1 MSLLELSTSVGELSV
16 RRFVVREAISSMF
29 SASVWVRSPDP
40 SLDLAGMI
48 DQPATFRVAAA
59 SRAFRGLVVEAEQLH
74 GFRIAEGR
82 PGLSTYRVRI
92 APDLYRLT
100 LRRGNRIYQ
109 HLSIPDIV
117 ESLLGE
123 HGVSMVSRIDRGQ
136 YPKLEYKVQYGES
149 DYAFFSRLLEEAGIA
164 FTFPAD
170 EGGTLTL
177 ADHLESG
184 PLRPG
189 PPIPYIDHPEKV
201 YGREFVTAVRLS
213 REVRPGAFAIRDHE
227 LRNPDFT
234 LYAEAQPA
242 AGIEAR
248 NEQYHF
254 DQASFLVETRKGGG
268 TPVADDRGI
277 ARHDLGYGQGLA
289 QRSLDGERVGLRGA
303 SFEAST
309 IDLAPGV
316 VFCMDLHPHPELPS
330 GRRLLVQETEVQGSV
345 DGELTLSGHAVFA
358 DAPYRPL
365 RRTPKPVVH
374 GVQSAVVVGPA
385 GQEIHTDEF
394 GRVRVQ
400 FPWDREGAHDEKSSC
415 WMRVN
420 EAWSGMGYGMIVLPR
435 VGHEVFVG
443 FAEGDPDLPFI
454 MGRAFNAQQLV
465 PYELPAHKTRSTWKS
480 DSSPGSGGF
489 NELMFEDLADEELVW
504 QQGQKDRI
512 RLVKNDERAT
522 VGHDRGKLVKNDESE
537 RTEGLRK
544 RWVGKDF
551 DLVTKVDKREEI
563 DRDVSLV
570 VKGSRRE
577 KIDGKQS
584 LTVADDRQEKVG
596 GRYALHAEGEAHYV
610 AGEAIVEEAAQDF
623 TLRGPGG
630 FLRIDEGGV
639 TIVGTLVKIQ
649 VSGSPGTGKGSHPD
663 APDRAKIDVLPHD
676 GYFVVTEEGSTT
688 PVAGQS
694 YTITRESGEVIQ
706 GVTDSEGRTRVVVTD
721 GAEHLELE
729 LTSDNANALRPK
741 ADGGP

>member
-1 MSLLELSTSVGELSV
+1 
-16 RRFVVREAISSMF
+16 
-29 SASVWVRSPDP
+29 
-40 SLDLAGMI
+40 
-48 DQPATFRVAAA
+48 
-59 SRAFRGLVVEAEQLH
+59 
-74 GFRIAEGR
+74 
-82 PGLSTYRVRI
+82 
-92 APDLYRLT
+92 
-100 LRRGNRIYQ
+100 
-109 HLSIPDIV
+109 
-117 ESLLGE
+117 
-123 HGVSMVSRIDRGQ
+123 
-136 YPKLEYKVQYGES
+136 
-149 DYAFFSRLLEEAGIA
+149 
-164 FTFPAD
+164 
-170 EGGTLTL
+170 
-177 ADHLESG
+177 
-184 PLRPG
+184 
-189 PPIPYIDHPEKV
+189 
-201 YGREFVTAVRLS
+201 
-213 REVRPGAFAIRDHE
+213 
-227 LRNPDFT
+227 
-234 LYAEAQPA
+234 
-242 AGIEAR
+242 
-248 NEQYHF
+248 
-254 DQASFLVETRKGGG
+254 
-268 TPVADDRGI
+268 
-277 ARHDLGYGQGLA
+277 
-289 QRSLDGERVGLRGA
+289 
-303 SFEAST
+303 
-309 IDLAPGV
+309 
-316 VFCMDLHPHPELPS
+316 
-330 GRRLLVQETEVQGSV
+330 
-345 DGELTLSGHAVFA
+345 
-358 DAPYRPL
+358 
-365 RRTPKPVVH
+365 
-374 GVQSAVVVGPA
+374 
-385 GQEIHTDEF
+385 
-394 GRVRVQ
+394 
-400 FPWDREGAHDEKSSC
+400 
-415 WMRVN
+415 
-420 EAWSGMGYGMIVLPR
+420 
-435 VGHEVFVG
+435 
-443 FAEGDPDLPFI
+443 
-454 MGRAFNAQQLV
+454 
-465 PYELPAHKTRSTWKS
+465 
-480 DSSPGSGGF
+480 
-489 NELMFEDLADEELVW
+489 MFEDLADEELVW